1 MGKKKEKEPDL
12 EEALIKAYQNWENTR
27 ETGCRDPFYDDSVN
41 LNLLRNHILYYK
53 NQMEE
58 KYGDDLKQYPE
69 IYFKE
74 LPPKMDSGFMVKA
87 AEIRDKAAE
96 SLEIYLSDANFR
108 FLLYNKELLNK
119 KEAER
124 ISIENVLGYT
134 SGLAAALKEDDL
146 ITMRRHAYCPE
157 NYQESFARCAE
168 QLKKILEEK
177 RIEIPTEKVKDG
189 QMTLFQMGFMT
200 GQCR

>member
-1 MGKKKEKEPDL
+1 MGKRTEKEPDL

-27 ETGCRDPFYDDSVN
+27 ETGCHDPHYDDSVN

-58 KYGDDLKQYPE
+58 RYGEDLGKYLE

-74 LPPKMDSGFMVKA
+74 LPPEMDRGFMVKA

-96 SLEIYLSDANFR
+96 SLEIYLSDANFC
-108 FLLYNKELLNK
+108 FLLYNRELLDK

-124 ISIENVLGYT
+124 ISIENVLRYV
-134 SGLAAALKEDDL
+134 SGLAAALREDDL
-146 ITMRRHAYCPE
+146 ITMRRHAYFPE
-157 NYQESFARCAE
+157 NYQEAFARCAE
-168 QLKKILEEK
+168 QVKKILTEK
-177 RIEIPTEKVKDG
+177 RAEVPREKMKDE
-189 QMTLFQMGFMT
+189 QMTLFQMGLMT